1 MKKELGRFFTAV
13 IIFFGNWGEVLAQRI
28 PQQVIDEVREKTNI
42 VEVIGQYVQ
51 LKKSGKNYL
60 GLCPFHEEK
69 TPSFSV
75 AEDKQIFHCFG
86 CGKGGNVYTFLQE
99 LEGISFPEAV
109 KKVAELEQIPL
120 AIEISSEP
128 VTQTSSGQQQL
139 IALHERTRDLYHHL
153 LMNTKVGEEAL
164 VYLHERGL
172 SDDLIR
178 EFKIGFAPNQR
189 DFLVQIAQQDKVSA
203 DLMERSGLFIRRD
216 DGSFSDRFYQ
226 RVMFPLNDFRGKV
239 IGFSGRWLKTAEFSG
254 ENQPKYL
261 NSPETELFNKR
272 QVLFNFDKARNEIR
286 KQGEAILFEGFMD
299 VLAAWQADIKIGL
312 ASMGTSLTEQQ
323 IAAIER
329 ITGQVVI
336 AYDGDNPGQAA
347 TDRALTILGAHSR
360 LQLATV
366 TVPEK
371 LDPDEYLRK
380 YGVTE
385 LQNLLRHGRQTPF
398 AFKMHYRKKDL
409 NLENE
414 ADRLNYLEAVMQD
427 LAKVQSPVEQDLYL
441 GQLSSEFH
449 VTRDSLKQQLQMV
462 RQSIRS
468 ERRQQPTNIAV
479 VPSVPVKR
487 VLTKEEKAERMLL
500 YRSMNESSIREQLVQ
515 EEFQFIHDSYQELLL
530 YLDSYMMVH
539 GNFVLA
545 DFLNYLKEDAMK
557 QLAIDIS
564 MIAMSEDSNER
575 EIYDLTRVISQA
587 GIAEEIKQRQKEQLE
602 ARKSGNQQRELEL
615 TVQIIELTKRLKQ
628 A

>member
-1 MKKELGRFFTAV
+1 M
-13 IIFFGNWGEVLAQRI
+13 AQRI

-109 KKVAELEQIPL
+109 KKVADMEQIPL
-120 AIEISSEP
+120 GIEISSEP
-128 VTQTSSGQQQL
+128 VNQTSTGQQQL

-164 VYLHERGL
+164 EYLHERGL
-172 SDDLIR
+172 SDDLIN
-178 EFKIGFAPNQR
+178 EFKIGFAPSQR
-189 DFLVQIAQQDKVSA
+189 DFLVQVTQQDKVNA

-226 RVMFPLNDFRGKV
+226 RVMFPLNDFRGKP
-239 IGFSGRWLKTAEFSG
+239 IGFSGRLLKTKDFPG
-254 ENQPKYL
+254 EDQPKYL

-329 ITGQVVI
+329 VTGQVVI
-336 AYDGDNPGQAA
+336 AYDGDDAGQAA
-347 TDRALTILGAHSR
+347 TDRALSILDTHSR
-360 LQLATV
+360 MNLATV

-385 LQNLLRHGRQTPF
+385 LQNLLQHGRQTPF
-398 AFKMHYRKKDL
+398 AFKMHYRKKGL
-409 NLENE
+409 NLDNE
-414 ADRLNYLEAVMQD
+414 SDRLNYLEVLMQD

-441 GQLSSEFH
+441 GQLANEFH
-449 VTRDSLKQQLQMV
+449 LTRESLKQQLQMV
-462 RQSIRS
+462 RQTIRT
-468 ERRQQPTNIAV
+468 ERRQQQASVSPAPTQTV
-479 VPSVPVKR
+479 RK

-500 YRSMNESSIREQLVQ
+500 YRSMNENSIREQLVQ
-515 EEFQFIHDSYQELLL
+515 TEFQFIHDQYQELLL

-539 GNFVLA
+539 GNFILA
-545 DFLNYLKEDAMK
+545 NFLNYLKEDEMK
-557 QLAIDIS
+557 QLVIDIS
-564 MIAMSEDSNER
+564 MISMSEDSNER
-575 EIYDLTRVISQA
+575 EIYDLMRVISQS
-587 GIAEEIKQRQKEQLE
+587 GIAEEIKQRQEEQLE

>member
-1 MKKELGRFFTAV
+1 M
-13 IIFFGNWGEVLAQRI
+13 AQRI
-28 PQQVIDEVREKTNI
+28 PQHVIDEVREKTNI

-109 KKVAELEQIPL
+109 KKVADLEQIPL
-120 AIEISSEP
+120 GIEISNEP
-128 VTQTSSGQQQL
+128 ISQTSTGQQQL

-153 LMNTKVGEEAL
+153 LVNTKVGETAL
-164 VYLHERGL
+164 SYLHERGL
-172 SDDLIR
+172 SDELIN
-178 EFKIGFAPNQR
+178 EFKIGFAPSQR

-203 DLMERSGLFIRRD
+203 DLMERSGLFIRRE

-226 RVMFPLNDFRGKV
+226 RVMFPLNDFRGKP
-239 IGFSGRWLKTAEFSG
+239 IGFSGRILKTEEYPG
-254 ENQPKYL
+254 DDQPKYL

-299 VLAAWQADIKIGL
+299 VLAAWQANIKIGL

-323 IAAIER
+323 IASIER

-336 AYDGDNPGQAA
+336 SYDGDDPGQAA
-347 TDRALTILGAHSR
+347 TDRALSILDAHSR
-360 LQLATV
+360 LGLSVV

-385 LQNLLRHGRQTPF
+385 LQNLLQHGRQTPF
-398 AFKMHYRKKDL
+398 AFKMHYRKKGL

-414 ADRLNYLEAVMQD
+414 ADRLNYLDVVMQD

-441 GQLSSEFH
+441 GQLANDFH
-449 VTRDSLKQQLQMV
+449 LTRESLKQQLQMV
-462 RQSIRS
+462 RQTIRT
-468 ERRQQPTNIAV
+468 ERRQQQT
-479 VPSVPVKR
+479 VPSPAPVQSVRR
-487 VLTKEEKAERMLL
+487 VVTKEEKAERMLL
-500 YRSMNESSIREQLVQ
+500 YRSMNESSVREQLVQ
-515 EEFQFIHDSYQELLL
+515 TDFQFIHDHYQELLL

-539 GNFVLA
+539 GNFILA
-545 DFLNYLKEDAMK
+545 DFLNYLKENEMK

-564 MIAMSEDSNER
+564 MISMSEDSNER
-575 EIYDLTRVISQA
+575 EIYDLMRVISQS

-615 TVQIIELTKRLKQ
+615 TIQIIELTKRLKQ

>member
-1 MKKELGRFFTAV
+1 M
-13 IIFFGNWGEVLAQRI
+13 AQRI
-28 PQQVIDEVREKTNI
+28 PQHVIDEVREKTNI

-109 KKVAELEQIPL
+109 KKVADLEQIPL
-120 AIEISSEP
+120 GIEISNEP
-128 VTQTSSGQQQL
+128 ISQTSTGQQQL

-153 LMNTKVGEEAL
+153 LVNTKVGERAL
-164 VYLHERGL
+164 SYLHERGL
-172 SDDLIR
+172 SDELIN
-178 EFKIGFAPNQR
+178 EFKIGFAPSQR

-203 DLMERSGLFIRRD
+203 DLMERSGLFIRRE

-226 RVMFPLNDFRGKV
+226 RVMFPLNDFRGKP
-239 IGFSGRWLKTAEFSG
+239 IGFSGRILKTEEYPG
-254 ENQPKYL
+254 DDQPKYL

-323 IAAIER
+323 IASIER

-336 AYDGDNPGQAA
+336 SYDGDDPGQAA
-347 TDRALTILGAHSR
+347 TDRALSILDAHSR
-360 LQLATV
+360 LGLSVV

-385 LQNLLRHGRQTPF
+385 LQNLLQHGRQTPF
-398 AFKMHYRKKDL
+398 AFKMHYRKKGL

-414 ADRLNYLEAVMQD
+414 ADRLNYLDVVMQD

-441 GQLSSEFH
+441 GQLANDFH
-449 VTRDSLKQQLQMV
+449 LTRESLKQQLQMV
-462 RQSIRS
+462 RQTIRT
-468 ERRQQPTNIAV
+468 ERRQQQT
-479 VPSVPVKR
+479 VPSPAPVQSVRR
-487 VLTKEEKAERMLL
+487 VVTKEEKAERMLL
-500 YRSMNESSIREQLVQ
+500 YRSMNESSVREQLVQ
-515 EEFQFIHDSYQELLL
+515 TDFQFIHDHYQELLL

-539 GNFVLA
+539 GNFILA
-545 DFLNYLKEDAMK
+545 DFLNYLKENEMK

-564 MIAMSEDSNER
+564 MISMSEDSNER
-575 EIYDLTRVISQA
+575 EIYDLMRVISQS

-615 TVQIIELTKRLKQ
+615 TIQIIELTKRLKQ

>member
-1 MKKELGRFFTAV
+1 M
-13 IIFFGNWGEVLAQRI
+13 AQRI
-28 PQQVIDEVREKTNI
+28 PQHVIDEVREKTNI

-109 KKVAELEQIPL
+109 KKVADLEQIPL
-120 AIEISSEP
+120 GIEISNEP
-128 VTQTSSGQQQL
+128 ISQTSTGQQQL

-153 LMNTKVGEEAL
+153 LVNTKVGETAL
-164 VYLHERGL
+164 SYLHERGL
-172 SDDLIR
+172 SDELIS
-178 EFKIGFAPNQR
+178 EFKIGFAPSQR

-203 DLMERSGLFIRRD
+203 DLMERSGLFIRRE

-226 RVMFPLNDFRGKV
+226 RVMFPLNDFRGKP
-239 IGFSGRWLKTAEFSG
+239 IGFSGRILKTEEYPG
-254 ENQPKYL
+254 DDRPKYL

-323 IAAIER
+323 IASIER

-336 AYDGDNPGQAA
+336 SYDGDDPGQAA
-347 TDRALTILGAHSR
+347 TDRALSILDAHSR
-360 LQLATV
+360 LGLSVV

-385 LQNLLRHGRQTPF
+385 LQNLLQHGRQTPF
-398 AFKMHYRKKDL
+398 AFKMHYRKKGL

-414 ADRLNYLEAVMQD
+414 ADRLNYLDVVMQD

-441 GQLSSEFH
+441 GQLANDFH
-449 VTRDSLKQQLQMV
+449 LTRESLKQQLQMV
-462 RQSIRS
+462 RQTV
-468 ERRQQPTNIAV
+468 RRV
-479 VPSVPVKR
+479 V
-487 VLTKEEKAERMLL
+487 TKEEKAERMLL
-500 YRSMNESSIREQLVQ
+500 YRSMNESSVREQLVQ
-515 EEFQFIHDSYQELLL
+515 TDFQFIHDHYQELLL

-545 DFLNYLKEDAMK
+545 DFLNYLKENEMK

-564 MIAMSEDSNER
+564 MISMSEDSNER
-575 EIYDLTRVISQA
+575 EIYDLMRVVSQS

-615 TVQIIELTKRLKQ
+615 TIQIIELTKRLKQ

>member
-1 MKKELGRFFTAV
+1 M
-13 IIFFGNWGEVLAQRI
+13 QRI

-109 KKVAELEQIPL
+109 KKVADMEQIPL
-120 AIEISSEP
+120 DIEISSEP
-128 VTQTSSGQQQL
+128 INQTSTGQQQL

-153 LMNTKVGEEAL
+153 LMNTKVGEDAL
-164 VYLHERGL
+164 TYLHERGL
-172 SDDLIR
+172 SDELIS
-178 EFKIGFAPNQR
+178 EFKIGFAPSQR
-189 DFLVQIAQQDKVSA
+189 DFLVQVAQQDKVNA

-226 RVMFPLNDFRGKV
+226 RVMFPLNDFRGKP
-239 IGFSGRWLKTAEFSG
+239 IGFSGRMLKTEEFPG
-254 ENQPKYL
+254 NDQPKYL

-336 AYDGDNPGQAA
+336 AYDGDDPGQAA
-347 TDRALTILGAHSR
+347 TDRALAILDAHSR
-360 LQLATV
+360 LTLATV

-380 YGVTE
+380 YGVAE
-385 LQNLLRHGRQTPF
+385 LQNLLKHGRQTPF
-398 AFKMHYRKKDL
+398 AFKMQYHKKGL
-409 NLENE
+409 NLDNE
-414 ADRLNYLEAVMQD
+414 SDRLKYLEFVMQD

-441 GQLSSEFH
+441 GQLAVEFH
-449 VTRDSLKQQLQMV
+449 LTRESLKQQLQMV
-462 RQSIRS
+462 RQTLRT
-468 ERRQQPTNIAV
+468 ERRQQQTVASPA
-479 VPSVPVKR
+479 PVQPVRK
-487 VLTKEEKAERMLL
+487 VLTKEEKAEQMLL
-500 YRSMNESSIREQLVQ
+500 YRCMNESSIREQLVQ
-515 EEFQFIHDSYQELLL
+515 TDFQFIHDQYQELLL

-539 GNFVLA
+539 GNFILA
-545 DFLNYLKEDAMK
+545 DFLNYLKEDEMR
-557 QLAIDIS
+557 QLVINIS
-564 MIAMSEDSNER
+564 MISMSEDSNER
-575 EIYDLTRVISQA
+575 EIYDLMRVISQS

-602 ARKSGNQQRELEL
+602 ARKNGNQQRELEL

>member
-1 MKKELGRFFTAV
+1 MNWGDFLRLEVYFW
-13 IIFFGNWGEVLAQRI
+13 NWGEDFLAQRI
-28 PQQVIDEVREKTNI
+28 PQQIIDEVREKTNI

-109 KKVAELEQIPL
+109 KQVADLEQIPL

-128 VTQTSSGQQQL
+128 VNQTSSEQQRL
-139 IALHERTRDLYHHL
+139 IAFHERTRDLYHHL

-164 VYLHERGL
+164 AYLHDRGL
-172 SDDLIR
+172 SDELIN
-178 EFKIGFAPNQR
+178 EFKIGFSPNQR
-189 DFLVQIAQQDKVSA
+189 DFLVQVAQQDKVNA
-203 DLMERSGLFIRRD
+203 ELMERSGLFIRRE

-226 RVMFPLNDFRGKV
+226 RVMFPLNDFRGKP
-239 IGFSGRWLKTAEFSG
+239 IGFSGRLLKTSTFSG
-254 ENQPKYL
+254 EGQPKYL

-329 ITGQVVI
+329 VTGQVVI
-336 AYDGDNPGQAA
+336 AYDGDDPGQAA
-347 TDRALTILGAHSR
+347 TDRALTILAKHSR
-360 LQLATV
+360 LSLATV

-380 YGVTE
+380 YGVME
-385 LQNLLRHGRQTPF
+385 LQNLLQHGRQTPF
-398 AFKMHYRKKDL
+398 AFKMNYRKKGL
-409 NLENE
+409 NLDNE
-414 ADRLNYLEAVMQD
+414 SDRLNYLEAVMED

-441 GQLSSEFH
+441 GQLASDFH
-449 VTRDSLKQQLQMV
+449 LTRESLRQQLQMA
-462 RQSIRS
+462 RQTQRT
-468 ERRQQPTNIAV
+468 ERRQQQVAKVATPTVSA
-479 VPSVPVKR
+479 KR

-500 YRSMNESSIREQLVQ
+500 YRSMNEVVVREQLVQ
-515 EEFQFIHDSYQELLL
+515 SEFQFIHDQYQELLL

-539 GNFVLA
+539 GDFVLA
-545 DFLNYLKEDAMK
+545 DFLNYLKEDEMK
-557 QLAIDIS
+557 QLVIDIS
-564 MIAMSEDSNER
+564 LISMSEDSSER
-575 EIYDLTRVISQA
+575 EIYDLMRVISQA
-587 GIAEEIKQRQKEQLE
+587 GIAEEIRQRQKEQLE

>member
-1 MKKELGRFFTAV
+1 
-13 IIFFGNWGEVLAQRI
+13 LAQRI
-28 PQQVIDEVREKTNI
+28 PQHVIDEVREKTNI

-109 KKVAELEQIPL
+109 KKVADLEQIPL
-120 AIEISSEP
+120 GIEISNEP
-128 VTQTSSGQQQL
+128 ISQTSTGQQQL

-153 LMNTKVGEEAL
+153 LVNTKVGETAL
-164 VYLHERGL
+164 SYLHERGL
-172 SDDLIR
+172 SDELIN
-178 EFKIGFAPNQR
+178 EFKIGFAPSQR

-203 DLMERSGLFIRRD
+203 DLMERSGLFIRRE

-226 RVMFPLNDFRGKV
+226 RVMFPLNDFRGKP
-239 IGFSGRWLKTAEFSG
+239 IGFSGRILKTEEYPG
-254 ENQPKYL
+254 DDQPKYL

-323 IAAIER
+323 IASIER

-336 AYDGDNPGQAA
+336 SYDGDDPGQAA
-347 TDRALTILGAHSR
+347 TDRALSILDAHSR
-360 LQLATV
+360 LGLSVV

-385 LQNLLRHGRQTPF
+385 LQNLLQHGRQTPF
-398 AFKMHYRKKDL
+398 AFKMHYRKKGL

-414 ADRLNYLEAVMQD
+414 ADRLNYLDVVMQD

-441 GQLSSEFH
+441 GQLANDFH
-449 VTRDSLKQQLQMV
+449 LTRESLKQQLQMV
-462 RQSIRS
+462 RQTIRT
-468 ERRQQPTNIAV
+468 ERRQQQT
-479 VPSVPVKR
+479 VPSPAPVQSVRR
-487 VLTKEEKAERMLL
+487 VVTKEEKAERMLL
-500 YRSMNESSIREQLVQ
+500 YRSMNESSVREQLVQ
-515 EEFQFIHDSYQELLL
+515 TDFQFIHDHYQELLL

-539 GNFVLA
+539 GNFILA
-545 DFLNYLKEDAMK
+545 DFLNYLKENEMK

-564 MIAMSEDSNER
+564 MISMSEDSNER
-575 EIYDLTRVISQA
+575 EIYDLMRVISQS

-615 TVQIIELTKRLKQ
+615 TIQIIELTKRLKQ

>member
-1 MKKELGRFFTAV
+1 M
-13 IIFFGNWGEVLAQRI
+13 
-28 PQQVIDEVREKTNI
+28 IDEVREKTNI

-109 KKVAELEQIPL
+109 KKVADMEQIPL
-120 AIEISSEP
+120 SIEISSEP
-128 VTQTSSGQQQL
+128 VNQTSGQQQL

-164 VYLHERGL
+164 AYLHGRGL
-172 SDDLIR
+172 SDELIS
-178 EFKIGFAPNQR
+178 EFKLGFAPSQR
-189 DFLVQIAQQDKVSA
+189 DFLVQIAQQDKVTA
-203 DLMERSGLFIRRD
+203 ELMERSGLFIRRE

-226 RVMFPLNDFRGKV
+226 RVMFPLNDFRGKT
-239 IGFSGRWLKTAEFSG
+239 IGFSGRLLKTKDFPG
-254 ENQPKYL
+254 KDQPKYL

-299 VLAAWQADIKIGL
+299 VLAAWQADIKIGI

-329 ITGQVVI
+329 ITGQIVI
-336 AYDGDNPGQAA
+336 AYDGDDPGQAA
-347 TDRALTILGAHSR
+347 TDRALMVLAEHSR
-360 LQLATV
+360 LNLTTV

-380 YGVTE
+380 YGVAE
-385 LQNLLRHGRQTPF
+385 LQNLLQHGRQTPF
-398 AFKMHYRKKDL
+398 TFKMSYRKKGL

-441 GQLSSEFH
+441 GQLSNEFH
-449 VTRDSLKQQLQMV
+449 LTRESLKQQLQMI
-462 RQSIRS
+462 RQTLRTT
-468 ERRQQPTNIAV
+468 RRQQQRSIEPIPV
-479 VPSVPVKR
+479 QSVKKS
-487 VLTKEEKAERMLL
+487 LTKEEKAERMLL
-500 YRSMNESSIREQLVQ
+500 YRSMNEASIREQLVQ
-515 EEFQFIHDSYQELLL
+515 TEFQFIHDQYQELLL

-545 DFLNYLKEDAMK
+545 DFLNYLKENEMK

-564 MIAMSEDSNER
+564 MISMSADSNEQ
-575 EIYDLTRVISQA
+575 EIYDLMRVISQS

>member
-1 MKKELGRFFTAV
+1 M
-13 IIFFGNWGEVLAQRI
+13 AQRI

-109 KKVAELEQIPL
+109 KKVADMEQIPL
-120 AIEISSEP
+120 GIEISSEP
-128 VTQTSSGQQQL
+128 VNQTSTGQQQL

-164 VYLHERGL
+164 EYLHERGL
-172 SDDLIR
+172 SDDLIN
-178 EFKIGFAPNQR
+178 EFKIGFAPSQR
-189 DFLVQIAQQDKVSA
+189 DFLVQVTQQDKVSA

-226 RVMFPLNDFRGKV
+226 RVMFPLNDFRGKP
-239 IGFSGRWLKTAEFSG
+239 IGFSGRLLKTKEFPG
-254 ENQPKYL
+254 EDQPKYL

-329 ITGQVVI
+329 VTGQVVI
-336 AYDGDNPGQAA
+336 AYDGDDAGQAA
-347 TDRALTILGAHSR
+347 TDRALSILDTHSR
-360 LQLATV
+360 LNLATV

-385 LQNLLRHGRQTPF
+385 LQSLLQHGRQTPF
-398 AFKMHYRKKDL
+398 AFKMHYRKKGL
-409 NLENE
+409 NLDNE
-414 ADRLNYLEAVMQD
+414 SDRLNYLEVLMQD

-441 GQLSSEFH
+441 GQLANEFH
-449 VTRDSLKQQLQMV
+449 LTRESLKQQLQMV
-462 RQSIRS
+462 RQTIRT
-468 ERRQQPTNIAV
+468 ERRQQQAPVSPAPTQTV
-479 VPSVPVKR
+479 RK

-515 EEFQFIHDSYQELLL
+515 TEFQFIHDQYQELLL

-539 GNFVLA
+539 GNFILA
-545 DFLNYLKEDAMK
+545 DFLNYLKEDEMK
-557 QLAIDIS
+557 QLVIDIS
-564 MIAMSEDSNER
+564 MISMSEDSNER
-575 EIYDLTRVISQA
+575 EIYDLMRVISQS

>member
-1 MKKELGRFFTAV
+1 M
-13 IIFFGNWGEVLAQRI
+13 AQRI

-109 KKVAELEQIPL
+109 KKVADLEQIPL
-120 AIEISSEP
+120 GIEISNEP
-128 VTQTSSGQQQL
+128 ISQTSTGQQQL

-153 LMNTKVGEEAL
+153 LVNTKVGETAL
-164 VYLHERGL
+164 SYLHERGL
-172 SDDLIR
+172 SDELIN
-178 EFKIGFAPNQR
+178 EFKIGFAPSQR

-203 DLMERSGLFIRRD
+203 DLMERSGLFIRRE

-226 RVMFPLNDFRGKV
+226 RVMFPLNDFRGKP
-239 IGFSGRWLKTAEFSG
+239 IGFSGRILKTEEYPG
-254 ENQPKYL
+254 DDQPKYL

-323 IAAIER
+323 IASIER

-336 AYDGDNPGQAA
+336 SYDGDDPGQAA
-347 TDRALTILGAHSR
+347 TDRALSILDAHSR
-360 LQLATV
+360 LGLSVV
-366 TVPEK
+366 TIPEK

-385 LQNLLRHGRQTPF
+385 LQNLLQHGRQTPF
-398 AFKMHYRKKDL
+398 AFKMHYRKKGL

-414 ADRLNYLEAVMQD
+414 ADRLNYLDVVMQD

-441 GQLSSEFH
+441 GQLANDFH
-449 VTRDSLKQQLQMV
+449 LTRESLKQQLQMV
-462 RQSIRS
+462 RQTIRT
-468 ERRQQPTNIAV
+468 ERRQQQT
-479 VPSVPVKR
+479 VPSPAPVQSVRR
-487 VLTKEEKAERMLL
+487 VVTKEEKAERMLL
-500 YRSMNESSIREQLVQ
+500 YRSMNESSVREQLVQ
-515 EEFQFIHDSYQELLL
+515 TDFQFIHDHYQELLL

-539 GNFVLA
+539 GNFILA
-545 DFLNYLKEDAMK
+545 DFLNYLKENEMK

-564 MIAMSEDSNER
+564 MISMSEDSNER
-575 EIYDLTRVISQA
+575 EIYDLMRVISQS

-615 TVQIIELTKRLKQ
+615 TIQIIELTKRLKQ

>member
-1 MKKELGRFFTAV
+1 M
-13 IIFFGNWGEVLAQRI
+13 AQRI
-28 PQQVIDEVREKTNI
+28 PQHVIDEVREKTNI

-109 KKVAELEQIPL
+109 KKVADLEQIPL
-120 AIEISSEP
+120 GIEISNEP
-128 VTQTSSGQQQL
+128 ISQTSTGEQQL

-153 LMNTKVGEEAL
+153 LVNTKVGETAL
-164 VYLHERGL
+164 SYLHERGL
-172 SDDLIR
+172 SDELIN
-178 EFKIGFAPNQR
+178 EFKIGFAPSQR

-203 DLMERSGLFIRRD
+203 DLMERSGLFIRRE

-226 RVMFPLNDFRGKV
+226 RVMFPLNDFRGKP
-239 IGFSGRWLKTAEFSG
+239 IGFSGRILKTEEYPG
-254 ENQPKYL
+254 DDQPKYL

-323 IAAIER
+323 IASIER

-336 AYDGDNPGQAA
+336 SYDGDDPGQAA
-347 TDRALTILGAHSR
+347 TDRALSILDAHSR
-360 LQLATV
+360 LGLSVV

-385 LQNLLRHGRQTPF
+385 LQNLLQHGRQTPF
-398 AFKMHYRKKDL
+398 AFKMHYRKKGL

-414 ADRLNYLEAVMQD
+414 ADRLNYLDVVMQD

-441 GQLSSEFH
+441 GQLANDFH
-449 VTRDSLKQQLQMV
+449 LTRESLKQQLQMV
-462 RQSIRS
+462 RQTIRT
-468 ERRQQPTNIAV
+468 ERRQQQT
-479 VPSVPVKR
+479 VPSPAPVQSVRR
-487 VLTKEEKAERMLL
+487 VVTKEEKAERMLL
-500 YRSMNESSIREQLVQ
+500 YRSMNESSVREQLVQ
-515 EEFQFIHDSYQELLL
+515 TDFQFIHDHYQELLL

-539 GNFVLA
+539 GNFILA
-545 DFLNYLKEDAMK
+545 DFLNYLKENEMK

-564 MIAMSEDSNER
+564 MISMSEDSNER
-575 EIYDLTRVISQA
+575 EIYDLMRVISQS

-615 TVQIIELTKRLKQ
+615 TIQIIELTKRLKQ

>member
-1 MKKELGRFFTAV
+1 M
-13 IIFFGNWGEVLAQRI
+13 AQRI
-28 PQQVIDEVREKTNI
+28 PQHVIDEVREKTNI

-109 KKVAELEQIPL
+109 KKVADLEQIPL
-120 AIEISSEP
+120 GIEISNEP
-128 VTQTSSGQQQL
+128 ISQTSTGQQQL

-153 LMNTKVGEEAL
+153 LVNTKVGETAL
-164 VYLHERGL
+164 SYLHERGL
-172 SDDLIR
+172 SDELID
-178 EFKIGFAPNQR
+178 EFKIGFAPSQR

-203 DLMERSGLFIRRD
+203 DLMERSGLFIRRE

-226 RVMFPLNDFRGKV
+226 RVMFPLNDFRGKP
-239 IGFSGRWLKTAEFSG
+239 IGFSGRILKTEEYPG
-254 ENQPKYL
+254 DDQPKYL

-323 IAAIER
+323 IASIER

-336 AYDGDNPGQAA
+336 SYDGDDPGQAA
-347 TDRALTILGAHSR
+347 TDRALSILDAHSR
-360 LQLATV
+360 LGLSVV

-385 LQNLLRHGRQTPF
+385 LQNLLQHGRQTPF
-398 AFKMHYRKKDL
+398 AFKMHYRKKGL

-414 ADRLNYLEAVMQD
+414 ADRLNYLDVVMQD

-441 GQLSSEFH
+441 GQLANDFH
-449 VTRDSLKQQLQMV
+449 LTRESLKQQLQMV
-462 RQSIRS
+462 RQTIRT
-468 ERRQQPTNIAV
+468 ERRQQQT
-479 VPSVPVKR
+479 VPSPAPVQSVRR
-487 VLTKEEKAERMLL
+487 VVTKEEKAERMLL
-500 YRSMNESSIREQLVQ
+500 YRSMNESSVREQLVQ
-515 EEFQFIHDSYQELLL
+515 TDFQFIHDHYQELLL

-539 GNFVLA
+539 GNFILA
-545 DFLNYLKEDAMK
+545 DFLNYLKENEMK

-564 MIAMSEDSNER
+564 MISMSEDSNER
-575 EIYDLTRVISQA
+575 EIYDLMRVISQS

-615 TVQIIELTKRLKQ
+615 TIQIIELTKRLKQ

>member
-1 MKKELGRFFTAV
+1 M
-13 IIFFGNWGEVLAQRI
+13 AQRI
-28 PQQVIDEVREKTNI
+28 PQHVIDEVREKTNI

-109 KKVAELEQIPL
+109 KKVADLEQIPL
-120 AIEISSEP
+120 GIEISNEP
-128 VTQTSSGQQQL
+128 ISQTSTGQQQL

-153 LMNTKVGEEAL
+153 LVNTKVGETAL
-164 VYLHERGL
+164 SYLHERGL
-172 SDDLIR
+172 SDELIN
-178 EFKIGFAPNQR
+178 EFKIGFAPSQR

-203 DLMERSGLFIRRD
+203 DLMERSGLFIRRE

-226 RVMFPLNDFRGKV
+226 RVMFPLNDFRGKP
-239 IGFSGRWLKTAEFSG
+239 IGFSGRILKTEEYPG
-254 ENQPKYL
+254 DDQPKYL

-323 IAAIER
+323 IASIER

-336 AYDGDNPGQAA
+336 SYDGDDPGQAA
-347 TDRALTILGAHSR
+347 TDRALSILDAHSR
-360 LQLATV
+360 LGLSVV

-385 LQNLLRHGRQTPF
+385 LQNLLQHGRQTPF
-398 AFKMHYRKKDL
+398 AFKMHYRKKGL

-414 ADRLNYLEAVMQD
+414 ADRLNYLDVVMQD

-441 GQLSSEFH
+441 GQLANDFH
-449 VTRDSLKQQLQMV
+449 LTRESLKQQLQMV
-462 RQSIRS
+462 RQTIRT
-468 ERRQQPTNIAV
+468 ERRQQQT
-479 VPSVPVKR
+479 VPSPAPVQSVRR
-487 VLTKEEKAERMLL
+487 VVTKEEKAERMLL
-500 YRSMNESSIREQLVQ
+500 YRSMNESSVREQLVQ
-515 EEFQFIHDSYQELLL
+515 TDFQFIHDHYQELFL

-539 GNFVLA
+539 GNFILA
-545 DFLNYLKEDAMK
+545 DFLNYLKENEMK

-564 MIAMSEDSNER
+564 MISMSEDSNER
-575 EIYDLTRVISQA
+575 EIYDLMRVISQS

-615 TVQIIELTKRLKQ
+615 TIQIIELTKRLKQ

>member
-1 MKKELGRFFTAV
+1 MGIGVR
-13 IIFFGNWGEVLAQRI
+13 VLVQRI

-109 KKVAELEQIPL
+109 KKVADIEQIPL

-128 VTQTSSGQQQL
+128 ISQTSTGQQQL

-153 LMNTKVGEEAL
+153 LVNTKVGETAL
-164 VYLHERGL
+164 EYLHERGL
-172 SDDLIR
+172 NDELIN

-189 DFLVQIAQQDKVSA
+189 EFLVQVAKQDKVTA
-203 DLMERSGLFIRRD
+203 DLMERSGLFIRRE
-216 DGSFSDRFYQ
+216 DGSFSDRFYH
-226 RVMFPLNDFRGKV
+226 RVMFPLNDFRGKP
-239 IGFSGRWLKTAEFSG
+239 IGFSGRLLKTEDFPG
-254 ENQPKYL
+254 DDQPKYL

-272 QVLFNFDKARNEIR
+272 QVLFNFDKARNEIW

-336 AYDGDNPGQAA
+336 AYDGDDPGQAA
-347 TDRALTILGAHSR
+347 TDRALTILDAHSR
-360 LQLATV
+360 LNLGTV

-385 LQNLLRHGRQTPF
+385 LQNLLQHGRQTPF
-398 AFKMHYRKKDL
+398 AFKMQYRKKGL

-414 ADRLNYLEAVMQD
+414 ADRLGYIEVVMQD

-441 GQLSSEFH
+441 GQLANEFH
-449 VTRDSLKQQLQMV
+449 LTRESLKQQLQMV
-462 RQSIRS
+462 RQTQRT
-468 ERRQQPTNIAV
+468 ERRQQQSTISQ
-479 VPSVPVKR
+479 VPIQPIKN

-500 YRSMNESSIREQLVQ
+500 YRSMNERSIREQLVQ
-515 EEFQFIHDSYQELLL
+515 TDFQFIHDQYQELLL

-545 DFLNYLKEDAMK
+545 DFLNYLKENEMK

-564 MIAMSEDSNER
+564 MISMSEDSNER
-575 EIYDLTRVISQA
+575 EIYDLMQVISKS

-602 ARKSGNQQRELEL
+602 ARKNGNQQRELEL

>member
-1 MKKELGRFFTAV
+1 M
-13 IIFFGNWGEVLAQRI
+13 AQRI

-109 KKVAELEQIPL
+109 KKVADMEQIPL
-120 AIEISSEP
+120 GIEISSEP
-128 VTQTSSGQQQL
+128 VNQTSTGQQQL

-164 VYLHERGL
+164 EYLHERGL
-172 SDDLIR
+172 SDDLIN
-178 EFKIGFAPNQR
+178 EFKIGFAPSQR
-189 DFLVQIAQQDKVSA
+189 DFLVQVTQQDKVNA

-226 RVMFPLNDFRGKV
+226 RVMFPLNDFRGKP
-239 IGFSGRWLKTAEFSG
+239 IGFSGRLLKTKDFPG
-254 ENQPKYL
+254 EDQPKYL

-299 VLAAWQADIKIGL
+299 VLAAWQAGIKIGL

-323 IAAIER
+323 IATIER
-329 ITGQVVI
+329 VTGQVVI
-336 AYDGDNPGQAA
+336 AYDGDDPGQAA
-347 TDRALTILGAHSR
+347 TERALTILDAHSR
-360 LQLATV
+360 LNLSTV

-380 YGVTE
+380 YGETE
-385 LQNLLRHGRQTPF
+385 LQNLLQHGRQTPF
-398 AFKMHYRKKDL
+398 AFKMYYRKKGL
-409 NLENE
+409 NLDNE
-414 ADRLNYLEAVMQD
+414 ADRLNYLEVLMQD

-441 GQLSSEFH
+441 GQLANEFH
-449 VTRDSLKQQLQMV
+449 LTRESLKQQLQMV
-462 RQSIRS
+462 RQTIRT
-468 ERRQQPTNIAV
+468 ERRQQQAPVSTAPTQ
-479 VPSVPVKR
+479 SVKR

-500 YRSMNESSIREQLVQ
+500 YRCMNESSIREQLVQ
-515 EEFQFIHDSYQELLL
+515 TEFQFIHDQYQELLL

-539 GNFVLA
+539 GNFILA
-545 DFLNYLKEDAMK
+545 DFLNYLKEEEMK
-557 QLAIDIS
+557 QLVIDIS
-564 MIAMSEDSNER
+564 MISMSEDSNER
-575 EIYDLTRVISQA
+575 EIYDLMRVIFQS
-587 GIAEEIKQRQKEQLE
+587 GIAEEIKQRQEEQLE

>member
-1 MKKELGRFFTAV
+1 M
-13 IIFFGNWGEVLAQRI
+13 AQRI
-28 PQQVIDEVREKTNI
+28 PQHVIDEVREKTNI

-109 KKVAELEQIPL
+109 KKVADLEQIPL
-120 AIEISSEP
+120 GIEISNEP
-128 VTQTSSGQQQL
+128 ISQTSTGQQQL

-153 LMNTKVGEEAL
+153 LVNTKVGETAL
-164 VYLHERGL
+164 SYLHERGL
-172 SDDLIR
+172 SDELIN
-178 EFKIGFAPNQR
+178 EFKIGFAPSQR

-203 DLMERSGLFIRRD
+203 DLMERSGLFIRRE

-226 RVMFPLNDFRGKV
+226 RVMFPLNDFRGKP
-239 IGFSGRWLKTAEFSG
+239 IGFSGRILKTEEYPG
-254 ENQPKYL
+254 DDQPKYL

-323 IAAIER
+323 IASIER

-336 AYDGDNPGQAA
+336 SYDGDDPGQAA
-347 TDRALTILGAHSR
+347 TDRALSILDAHSR
-360 LQLATV
+360 LGLSVV

-385 LQNLLRHGRQTPF
+385 LQNLLKHGRQTPF
-398 AFKMHYRKKDL
+398 AFKMHYRKKGL

-414 ADRLNYLEAVMQD
+414 ADRLNYLDVVMQD

-441 GQLSSEFH
+441 GQLANDFH
-449 VTRDSLKQQLQMV
+449 LTRESLKQQLQMV
-462 RQSIRS
+462 RQTIRT
-468 ERRQQPTNIAV
+468 ERRQQQT
-479 VPSVPVKR
+479 VPSPAPVQSVRR
-487 VLTKEEKAERMLL
+487 VVTKEEKAERMLL
-500 YRSMNESSIREQLVQ
+500 YRSMNESSVREQLVQ
-515 EEFQFIHDSYQELLL
+515 TDFQFIHDHYQELLL

-539 GNFVLA
+539 GNFILA
-545 DFLNYLKEDAMK
+545 DFLNYLKENEMK

-564 MIAMSEDSNER
+564 MISMSEDSNER
-575 EIYDLTRVISQA
+575 EIYDLMRVISQS
-587 GIAEEIKQRQKEQLE
+587 GIAEEIKQRRKEQLE

-615 TVQIIELTKRLKQ
+615 TIQIIELTKRLKQ

>member
-1 MKKELGRFFTAV
+1 M
-13 IIFFGNWGEVLAQRI
+13 AQRI
-28 PQQVIDEVREKTNI
+28 PQHVIDEVREKTNI

-109 KKVAELEQIPL
+109 KKVADLEQIPL
-120 AIEISSEP
+120 GIEISNEP
-128 VTQTSSGQQQL
+128 ISQTSTGQQQL

-153 LMNTKVGEEAL
+153 LVNTKVGETAL
-164 VYLHERGL
+164 SYLHERGL
-172 SDDLIR
+172 SDELIN
-178 EFKIGFAPNQR
+178 EFKIGFAPSQR

-203 DLMERSGLFIRRD
+203 DLMERSGLFIRRE

-226 RVMFPLNDFRGKV
+226 RVMFPLNDFRGKP
-239 IGFSGRWLKTAEFSG
+239 IGFSGRILKTEEYPG
-254 ENQPKYL
+254 DDQPKYL

-323 IAAIER
+323 IASIER

-336 AYDGDNPGQAA
+336 SYDGDDPGQAA
-347 TDRALTILGAHSR
+347 TDRALSILDAHSR
-360 LQLATV
+360 LGLSVV

-385 LQNLLRHGRQTPF
+385 LQNLLKHGRQTPF
-398 AFKMHYRKKDL
+398 AFKMHYRKKGL

-414 ADRLNYLEAVMQD
+414 ADRLNYLDVVMQD

-441 GQLSSEFH
+441 GQLANDFH
-449 VTRDSLKQQLQMV
+449 LTRESLKQQLQMV
-462 RQSIRS
+462 RQTIRT
-468 ERRQQPTNIAV
+468 ERRQQQT
-479 VPSVPVKR
+479 VPSPAPVQSVRR
-487 VLTKEEKAERMLL
+487 VVTKEEKAERMLL
-500 YRSMNESSIREQLVQ
+500 YRSMNESSVREQLVQ
-515 EEFQFIHDSYQELLL
+515 TDFQFIHDHYQELLL

-539 GNFVLA
+539 GNFILA
-545 DFLNYLKEDAMK
+545 
-557 QLAIDIS
+557 
-564 MIAMSEDSNER
+564 
-575 EIYDLTRVISQA
+575 
-587 GIAEEIKQRQKEQLE
+587 
-602 ARKSGNQQRELEL
+602 
-615 TVQIIELTKRLKQ
+615 
-628 A
+628 

>member
-1 MKKELGRFFTAV
+1 M
-13 IIFFGNWGEVLAQRI
+13 QRI

-109 KKVAELEQIPL
+109 KKVADMEQIPL
-120 AIEISSEP
+120 DIEISSEP
-128 VTQTSSGQQQL
+128 INQTSTGQQQL

-153 LMNTKVGEEAL
+153 LMNTKVGEDAL
-164 VYLHERGL
+164 TYLHERGL
-172 SDDLIR
+172 SDELIS
-178 EFKIGFAPNQR
+178 EFKIGFAPSQR
-189 DFLVQIAQQDKVSA
+189 DFLVQVAQQDKVNA

-226 RVMFPLNDFRGKV
+226 RVMFPLNDFRGKP
-239 IGFSGRWLKTAEFSG
+239 IGFSGRMLKTEEFPG
-254 ENQPKYL
+254 NDQPKYL

-336 AYDGDNPGQAA
+336 AYDGDDPGQAA
-347 TDRALTILGAHSR
+347 TDRALAILDAHSR
-360 LQLATV
+360 LTLATV

-380 YGVTE
+380 YGVAE
-385 LQNLLRHGRQTPF
+385 LQNLLKHGRQTPF
-398 AFKMHYRKKDL
+398 AFKMQYHKKGL
-409 NLENE
+409 NLDNE
-414 ADRLNYLEAVMQD
+414 SDRLKYLEFVMQD

-441 GQLSSEFH
+441 GQLAVEFH
-449 VTRDSLKQQLQMV
+449 LTRESLKQQLQMV
-462 RQSIRS
+462 RQTLRT
-468 ERRQQPTNIAV
+468 ERRQQQTVASPA
-479 VPSVPVKR
+479 PVQPVRK
-487 VLTKEEKAERMLL
+487 VLTKEEKAEQMLL
-500 YRSMNESSIREQLVQ
+500 YRCMNESSIREQLVQ
-515 EEFQFIHDSYQELLL
+515 TDFQFIHDQYQELLL

-539 GNFVLA
+539 GNFILA
-545 DFLNYLKEDAMK
+545 DFLNYLKEDEMR
-557 QLAIDIS
+557 QIVINIS
-564 MIAMSEDSNER
+564 MISMSEDSNER
-575 EIYDLTRVISQA
+575 EIYDLMRVISQS

-602 ARKSGNQQRELEL
+602 ARKNGNQQRELEL

>member
-1 MKKELGRFFTAV
+1 M
-13 IIFFGNWGEVLAQRI
+13 AQRI
-28 PQQVIDEVREKTNI
+28 PQHVIDEVREKTNI

-109 KKVAELEQIPL
+109 KKVADLEQIPL
-120 AIEISSEP
+120 GIEISKEP
-128 VTQTSSGQQQL
+128 ISQTSTGQQQL

-153 LMNTKVGEEAL
+153 LVNTKVGETAL
-164 VYLHERGL
+164 SYLHERGL
-172 SDDLIR
+172 SDELIN
-178 EFKIGFAPNQR
+178 EFKIGFAPSQR

-203 DLMERSGLFIRRD
+203 DLMERSGLFIRRE

-226 RVMFPLNDFRGKV
+226 RVMFPLNDFRGKP
-239 IGFSGRWLKTAEFSG
+239 IGFSGRILKTEEYPG
-254 ENQPKYL
+254 DDQPKYL

-299 VLAAWQADIKIGL
+299 VLAAWQANIKIGL

-323 IAAIER
+323 IASIER

-336 AYDGDNPGQAA
+336 SYDGDDPGQAA
-347 TDRALTILGAHSR
+347 TDRALSILDAHSR
-360 LQLATV
+360 LGLSVV

-385 LQNLLRHGRQTPF
+385 LQNLLQHGRQTPF
-398 AFKMHYRKKDL
+398 AFKMHYRKKGL

-414 ADRLNYLEAVMQD
+414 ADRLNYLDVVMQD

-441 GQLSSEFH
+441 GQLANDFH
-449 VTRDSLKQQLQMV
+449 LTRESLKQQLQMV
-462 RQSIRS
+462 RQTIRT
-468 ERRQQPTNIAV
+468 ERRQQQT
-479 VPSVPVKR
+479 VPSPAPVQSVRR
-487 VLTKEEKAERMLL
+487 VVTKEEKAERMLL
-500 YRSMNESSIREQLVQ
+500 YRSMNESSVREQLVQ
-515 EEFQFIHDSYQELLL
+515 TDFQFIHDHYQELLL

-539 GNFVLA
+539 GNFILA
-545 DFLNYLKEDAMK
+545 DFLNYLKENEMK

-564 MIAMSEDSNER
+564 MISMSEDSNER
-575 EIYDLTRVISQA
+575 EIYDLMRVISQS

-615 TVQIIELTKRLKQ
+615 TIQIIELTKRLKQ

>member
-1 MKKELGRFFTAV
+1 M
-13 IIFFGNWGEVLAQRI
+13 AQRI
-28 PQQVIDEVREKTNI
+28 PQHVIDEVREKTNI

-109 KKVAELEQIPL
+109 KKVADLEQIPL
-120 AIEISSEP
+120 GIEISNEP
-128 VTQTSSGQQQL
+128 ISQTSTGQQQL

-153 LMNTKVGEEAL
+153 LVNTKVGETAL
-164 VYLHERGL
+164 SYLHERGL
-172 SDDLIR
+172 SDELIN
-178 EFKIGFAPNQR
+178 EFKIGFAPSQR

-203 DLMERSGLFIRRD
+203 DLMERSGLFIRRE

-226 RVMFPLNDFRGKV
+226 RVMFPLNDFRGKP
-239 IGFSGRWLKTAEFSG
+239 IGFSGRILKTEEYPG
-254 ENQPKYL
+254 DDQPKYL

-323 IAAIER
+323 IASIER

-336 AYDGDNPGQAA
+336 SYDGDDPGQAA
-347 TDRALTILGAHSR
+347 TDRALSILDAHSR
-360 LQLATV
+360 LGLSVV

-385 LQNLLRHGRQTPF
+385 LQNLLQHGRQTPF
-398 AFKMHYRKKDL
+398 AFKMHYRKKGL

-414 ADRLNYLEAVMQD
+414 ADRLNYLDVVMQD

-441 GQLSSEFH
+441 GQLANDFH
-449 VTRDSLKQQLQMV
+449 LTRESLKQQLQMV
-462 RQSIRS
+462 RQTIRT
-468 ERRQQPTNIAV
+468 ERRQQQT
-479 VPSVPVKR
+479 VPSPAPVQSVRR
-487 VLTKEEKAERMLL
+487 VVTKEEKAERMLL
-500 YRSMNESSIREQLVQ
+500 YRSMNESSVREQLVQ
-515 EEFQFIHDSYQELLL
+515 TDFQFIHDHYQELLL

-539 GNFVLA
+539 GNFILA
-545 DFLNYLKEDAMK
+545 DFLNYLKENEMK

-564 MIAMSEDSNER
+564 MISMSEDSNER
-575 EIYDLTRVISQA
+575 EIYDLMRVISQS

-615 TVQIIELTKRLKQ
+615 TIQIIELTKRLKQ

>member
-1 MKKELGRFFTAV
+1 M
-13 IIFFGNWGEVLAQRI
+13 AQRI

-99 LEGISFPEAV
+99 LEGITFPEAV
-109 KKVAELEQIPL
+109 KKVADIEQIPL
-120 AIEISSEP
+120 AIDIATEPIS
-128 VTQTSSGQQQL
+128 QTSTGQQQL
-139 IALHERTRDLYHHL
+139 IGLHERTRNLYHHI

-164 VYLHERGL
+164 DYLHERGL
-172 SDDLIR
+172 TDELIN

-189 DFLVQIAQQDKVSA
+189 DFLVQVAQQDKVNA

-216 DGSFSDRFYQ
+216 NGSFSDRFYQ
-226 RVMFPLNDFRGKV
+226 RVMFPLNDFRGKP
-239 IGFSGRWLKTAEFSG
+239 IGFSGRLLKTKDYPG
-254 ENQPKYL
+254 DDQPKYL

-323 IAAIER
+323 ISAIER

-336 AYDGDNPGQAA
+336 AYDGDDPGQAA
-347 TDRALTILGAHSR
+347 TDRALTLLSMHSR
-360 LQLATV
+360 LNLSTV
-366 TVPEK
+366 TIPEK

-380 YGVTE
+380 YGITE
-385 LQNLLRHGRQTPF
+385 LQNLIHHGRQTPF
-398 AFKMHYRKKDL
+398 AFKMYYRKKGL

-414 ADRLNYLEAVMQD
+414 SDRLNYLEAVMQD
-427 LAKVQSPVEQDLYL
+427 LAKVQSPVEQDMYL
-441 GQLSSEFH
+441 GQLAAEFH
-449 VTRDSLKQQLQMV
+449 LSRESLKQQLQMA
-462 RQSIRS
+462 RQTQRT
-468 ERRQQPTNIAV
+468 ERRQQQVAIA
-479 VPSVPVKR
+479 PSPIQSNKR
-487 VLTKEEKAERMLL
+487 VLTKEEKAERMLI
-500 YRSMNESSIREQLVQ
+500 YRCMNENSVREQLVQ
-515 EEFQFIHDSYQELLL
+515 SEFQFIHDQYQELLL

-539 GNFVLA
+539 GNFILA
-545 DFLNYLKEDAMK
+545 DFLNYLKEEEMK

-564 MIAMSEDSNER
+564 IIFMSEDSNER
-575 EIYDLTRVISQA
+575 EIYDLMRVISQS

-615 TVQIIELTKRLKQ
+615 TIQIIELTKRLKQ